1 MTYKKLYI
9 LLFLLAILPN
19 INLVFNGYNLDDD
32 FVTETNNTTLGLK
45 SVKEIFTTH
54 YIENKAGYSYEYRP
68 ITKLSFAIE
77 HQFFGV
83 NPKVS
88 HFFNLLFYGFSCL
101 LVLKF
106 LMLIFDKS
114 YFNIVYLSALFFAV
128 LPVHSEVVA
137 SLKNRDILLCSV
149 FCFLA
154 CIQLLKSEQLNYK
167 NYVLAT
173 LFFLLALL
181 SKKDAMAFVII
192 FPLLHGV
199 KNNFKNYKQTL
210 FFLIILIG
218 CFLLSSVLEKS
229 ILNTPTI
236 RTFSFYENPFINDTS
251 LISKISIAFY
261 TIGFYIKQIIFPVKL
276 ICYYGYNFSDFSSL
290 TNPLVL
296 LGFTFF
302 VISISAFFK
311 FKKYRKILSVSFLF
325 LYVYLAMYSNFL
337 VLVAGVVADR
347 YAYFSSIGVS
357 LLLASLFFKFKPS
370 SVFSFQHLSQ
380 FQKILSVTVLIIFC
394 FTSFKRNAEWKNR
407 LTLFS
412 ADALKAPNS
421 YKIISMLATEQIQAA
436 NNQANGLNVNERR
449 NLLLASY
456 QNFLKANSIFNE
468 DYETLNNLGYFEM
481 NYQGDLQKA
490 KNYYQAALAINSN
503 FPDIYYNLGI
513 VYKKNNQ
520 LDSSIYYLKTCI
532 AKFPEFTSTYDYLAT
547 IYELQNDT
555 AKISDLI
562 ELEKKNK
569 LPEQLILKHSA
580 ILNRIKN
587 K

>member
-1 MTYKKLYI
+1 MSYKKFYI
-9 LLFLLAILPN
+9 VLFLLAILPN

-45 SVKEIFTTH
+45 AVKEIFTTH

-83 NPKVS
+83 NPKVN

-114 YFNIVYLSALFFAV
+114 YFNIVYLSALLFAV

-167 NYVLAT
+167 NYVLAA

-302 VISISAFFK
+302 IISISAFFK

-412 ADALKAPNS
+412 ADALKASNS
-421 YKIISMLATEQIQAA
+421 YKIISMLATEQIQSA
-436 NNQANGLNVNERR
+436 NNQSNGLNVNERR

-532 AKFPEFTSTYDYLAT
+532 AKFPEFTSTYVYLAT

-555 AKISDLI
+555 TKISDLI

>member
-32 FVTETNNTTLGLK
+32 FVTEINNTTLGLK

-114 YFNIVYLSALFFAV
+114 YFNIVYLSALLFAV

-167 NYVLAT
+167 NYVLAA

-290 TNPLVL
+290 KNPLVL

-302 VISISAFFK
+302 VISISTFFK

-325 LYVYLAMYSNFL
+325 LFVYLAMYSNFFA
-337 VLVAGVVADR
+337 LVAGVVADR

-357 LLLASLFFKFKPS
+357 LLLASLFFKFKPN

-421 YKIISMLATEQIQAA
+421 YKIISMLATEQIQSA
-436 NNQANGLNVNERR
+436 NNQSNGLNVNERR

-532 AKFPEFTSTYDYLAT
+532 AKFPEFTSTYVYLAT

-555 AKISDLI
+555 TKISDLI

-569 LPEQLILKHSA
+569 LPEQLILNHSA

>member
-1 MTYKKLYI
+1 V
-9 LLFLLAILPN
+9 LFLLAILPN

-45 SVKEIFTTH
+45 AVKEIFTTH

-114 YFNIVYLSALFFAV
+114 YFNIVYLSALLFAV

-251 LISKISIAFY
+251 LIYKISIAFY

-302 VISISAFFK
+302 IISISAFFK

-380 FQKILSVTVLIIFC
+380 FQKTLSVTVLIIFC

-412 ADALKAPNS
+412 ADALKASNS
-421 YKIISMLATEQIQAA
+421 YKIISMLATEQIQSA

-520 LDSSIYYLKTCI
+520 LDSSIFYLKTCI
-532 AKFPEFTSTYDYLAT
+532 AKFSEFTSTYDYLTT